1 MWRSLTPI
9 SRKVLFAYDEY
20 CVGEKPSTQS
30 TNHTNM
36 INTTSTVQIKS
47 VNQTHDKEGS
57 LIAFGI
63 AEFYY
68 RGREG
73 VVADEIPFRSK
84 GAPAVIIN
92 EKGVGVHGTVEGYI
106 DQQVDIRENY
116 KEKIA
121 TLVIRNFVLAEP
133 ISELVQTNSNANSPE
148 TPEFAKELLEDNIT
162 STDEDLD
169 QSPPF

>member
-1 MWRSLTPI
+1 
-9 SRKVLFAYDEY
+9 
-20 CVGEKPSTQS
+20 
-30 TNHTNM
+30 M
-36 INTTSTVQIKS
+36 INATATVTIKS

-92 EKGVGVHGTVEGYI
+92 EKGVGVYGTVEGYI

-121 TLVIRNFVLAEP
+121 TLVIRNFVSAEL
-133 ISELVQTNSNANSPE
+133 ISEVEINSNAHSPE
-148 TPEFAKELLEDNIT
+148 TPDFAKELLEDNIT
-162 STDEDLD
+162 SADEDLD

>member
-1 MWRSLTPI
+1 
-9 SRKVLFAYDEY
+9 
-20 CVGEKPSTQS
+20 
-30 TNHTNM
+30 M
-36 INTTSTVQIKS
+36 INATSTVRIKS

-73 VVADEIPFRSK
+73 VVADEIPYRSK
-84 GAPAVIIN
+84 GTPAVIIN
-92 EKGVGVHGTVEGYI
+92 EKGVGVHGTAEGFI

-121 TLVIRNFVLAEP
+121 TLVIRNFVSEEP
-133 ISELVQTNSNANSPE
+133 ISELVQTTSNPHSSE
-148 TPEFAKELLEDNIT
+148 TPEFAKELLEDKIT
-162 STDEDLD
+162 STGEDLD

>member
-1 MWRSLTPI
+1 
-9 SRKVLFAYDEY
+9 
-20 CVGEKPSTQS
+20 
-30 TNHTNM
+30 M
-36 INTTSTVQIKS
+36 INATSTVRIKS

-73 VVADEIPFRSK
+73 VVADEIPYRSK

-92 EKGVGVHGTVEGYI
+92 SKGVGIHGTAEGYI

-121 TLVIRNFVLAEP
+121 TLVIRNFVSAEP
-133 ISELVQTNSNANSPE
+133 ISELVQRDSNAHSPE

-162 STDEDLD
+162 STDEEFD
-169 QSPPF
+169 SKPPF

>member
-1 MWRSLTPI
+1 
-9 SRKVLFAYDEY
+9 
-20 CVGEKPSTQS
+20 
-30 TNHTNM
+30 M
-36 INTTSTVQIKS
+36 INATTTVTIKT
-47 VNQTHDKEGS
+47 VNATHDKEGS

-63 AEFYY
+63 AEFHY

-73 VVADEIPFRSK
+73 VVTDEIPYRSK

-92 EKGVGVHGTVEGYI
+92 EKGVGVHGTADGYI

-121 TLVIRNFVLAEP
+121 TLVIRNFVSEP
-133 ISELVQTNSNANSPE
+133 ISELVQTNSNAHSPE

>member
-1 MWRSLTPI
+1 
-9 SRKVLFAYDEY
+9 
-20 CVGEKPSTQS
+20 VGEKLSTKS
-30 TNHTNM
+30 TNNTNM
-36 INTTSTVQIKS
+36 INATSTVRIKS
-47 VNQTHDKEGS
+47 VNQTHDPEGS

-92 EKGVGVHGTVEGYI
+92 EKGVGVQGILEGYI
-106 DQQVDIRENY
+106 DQQVDVRENY

-121 TLVIRNFVLAEP
+121 TLVIRNFVSAEP
-133 ISELVQTNSNANSPE
+133 ISKLVQTNSNAHSPE
-148 TPEFAKELLEDNIT
+148 TPEFAKELLEDNMH
-162 STDEDLD
+162 STDKDLD